1 MRVPRGQWSQPVA
14 WLPNLSLGPGHV
26 ALGKDPE
33 NATFVGQEELL
44 QADMALRV
52 RALSRG
58 LAKWRGYAS
67 RSHLVRRSVAS
78 FHRRRA
84 RAISRALNCWWL
96 FCEARRQ
103 KEWLRIAKCKLAQKV
118 RCFKRWHRYVASTR
132 WRRPERRAEDVRCWH
147 LSGAQ
152 QVLQAWRSYAQR
164 SARDR
169 HALRRSLEAQV
180 AEASACL
187 QGWHEV
193 ALGERDLRR
202 QKEVAACLRLRQL
215 RRRQAVHWLCARQ
228 DLGRRLGSHERKSQ
242 VRVFQIWRAQT
253 RRARPFRR
261 RLAWLVEALVR
272 RQMLRA
278 WCHVAGLGRR
288 RRLVRCFCG
297 DRLAERALRRAFEG
311 WRRTRDFWLGC
322 YASIS
327 YEEELSSAQLVAR
340 VLRAWWHAAVGRPAA
355 CAEAARGVVLE
366 AQRHWIRRWH
376 HCVVQRDQLA
386 EILCKHM
393 TRCAA
398 LALLG
403 WSLYAADQLLL
414 RKRAEELQRR
424 RLVRAARGGLRRWAQ
439 RGARPGLA
447 ALLELRVAMVPRVGL
462 VSRVFDAWTGAMHH
476 AAANQAAHLAV
487 HVALLGQLT
496 RRAWTAWCLG
506 RRKLEALRRSAA
518 EVRRRRAQRL
528 LPPWRR
534 LAAAVRHGW
543 ARSRAS
549 HRAAV
554 SLALQDGDAASR
566 MVTFYRQHLLAA
578 MLSCWQQ
585 DAVRGSEKKR
595 HAGPQMATWKR
606 AVAEFAVFGRRRRFF
621 QLWREARRCRALD
634 AGVWQRAGRSR
645 RGAPWRLWMAWR
657 CFARGRR
664 RTAEQG
670 RQVQSL
676 RGGTW
681 LLQRHLARWRMA
693 AAGRWQCQ
701 RRRERR
707 TRLLLHAWRRWV
719 TSARQLEGML
729 SHRVVL
735 QEGRLLQRTLQ
746 RWQWE
751 VRSRVVARGIQA
763 KRRHLWKISLLSA
776 WREECQRLQLLRVV
790 WTCWLRHRQQERH
803 GRALRVLGPF
813 MAAWRGHGHARE
825 GLRRRAAEH
834 LLQWPG
840 CRWALRIRA
849 DHQGCTLAVRM
860 PLRGSCQD
868 QRAAARF
875 GLCPLGP
882 AHSACRRAAGSAL
895 APGGAAK
902 CRRAEALL
910 EMLASCVESSP
921 GRAASGQGCLA
932 GLRPWMAHPDRAWPA
947 LQAIGARCG
956 GLAVSPTGF
965 AGVCSP
971 GPCVATDALYFVGP
985 EPT

>member
-1 MRVPRGQWSQPVA
+1 
-14 WLPNLSLGPGHV
+14 
-26 ALGKDPE
+26 
-33 NATFVGQEELL
+33 
-44 QADMALRV
+44 MALRV

-202 QKEVAACLRLRQL
+202 QKEVAACPRLRQL

-261 RLAWLVEALVR
+261 RLAWLVEVR

-278 WCHVAGLGRR
+278 WCHVAGLAFSRRPPELGVHPLKSGLGRR

-403 WSLYAADQLLL
+403 WSLYAADQ
-414 RKRAEELQRR
+414 
-424 RLVRAARGGLRRWAQ
+424 
-439 RGARPGLA
+439 
-447 ALLELRVAMVPRVGL
+447 
-462 VSRVFDAWTGAMHH
+462 
-476 AAANQAAHLAV
+476 
-487 HVALLGQLT
+487 
-496 RRAWTAWCLG
+496 
-506 RRKLEALRRSAA
+506 
-518 EVRRRRAQRL
+518 
-528 LPPWRR
+528 
-534 LAAAVRHGW
+534 
-543 ARSRAS
+543 
-549 HRAAV
+549 
-554 SLALQDGDAASR
+554 
-566 MVTFYRQHLLAA
+566 TFYRQHLLAA

-621 QLWREARRCRALD
+621 QLWREARRPLPPRRAVAPLD
-634 AGVWQRAGRSR
+634 GLALLCARPAAHGRAGKDRSIPSPSDVVVVGMVGVFIQEETMDAAPAAR
-645 RGAPWRLWMAWR
+645 VAPLGDLREAAGGDAFAPRGA
-657 CFARGRR
+657 ARGKWPRSN
-664 RTAEQG
+664 G
-670 RQVQSL
+670 IGV
-676 RGGTW
+676 
-681 LLQRHLARWRMA
+681 
-693 AAGRWQCQ
+693 
-701 RRRERR
+701 
-707 TRLLLHAWRRWV
+707 
-719 TSARQLEGML
+719 
-729 SHRVVL
+729 HRVDSGWTPGSHL
-735 QEGRLLQRTLQ
+735 MASARLLQRTLQ

-834 LLQWPG
+834 LLQALAKT
-840 CRWALRIRA
+840 REQLRDLAFVLWAQRTARAAEQRGQLWHLEAQRSAGVLKHCLRCWLHVLRA
-849 DHQGCTLAVRM
+849 HQGER
-860 PLRGSCQD
+860 
-868 QRAAARF
+868 
-875 GLCPLGP
+875 
-882 AHSACRRAAGSAL
+882 RRA
-895 APGGAAK
+895 K
-902 CRRAEALL
+902 DALL
-910 EMLASCVESSP
+910 ACARGWRTLTEHGLHSRRSE
-921 GRAASGQGCLA
+921 RAVVAWRFLLLDLLEYA
-932 GLRPWMAHPDRAWPA
+932 RPARA
-947 LQAIGARCG
+947 
-956 GLAVSPTGF
+956 
-965 AGVCSP
+965 
-971 GPCVATDALYFVGP
+971 
-985 EPT
+985 